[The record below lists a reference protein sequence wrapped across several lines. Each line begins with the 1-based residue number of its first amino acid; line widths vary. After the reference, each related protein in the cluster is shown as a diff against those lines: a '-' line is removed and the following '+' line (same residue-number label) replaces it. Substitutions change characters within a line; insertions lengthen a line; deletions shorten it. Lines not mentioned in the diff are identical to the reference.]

1 MDRGGCDVESRQR
14 EIEFLR
20 SRHVDLSRE
29 HRAEI
34 KERDERLYKR
44 LRRAEKAEH
53 VVATL
58 KRARNDLREEL
69 RIVNDKVETSVLEVG
84 HLKRELQLAHEQTH
98 TAKLRTKDLE
108 VDLEEATISNTV
120 GNLRLKIKRLCI
132 KYHPDRGDTLITS
145 NEVARDLIALLS
157 E

>member
-1 MDRGGCDVESRQR
+1 M
-14 EIEFLR
+14 
-20 SRHVDLSRE
+20 
-29 HRAEI
+29 
-34 KERDERLYKR
+34 
-44 LRRAEKAEH
+44 
-53 VVATL
+53 VATL